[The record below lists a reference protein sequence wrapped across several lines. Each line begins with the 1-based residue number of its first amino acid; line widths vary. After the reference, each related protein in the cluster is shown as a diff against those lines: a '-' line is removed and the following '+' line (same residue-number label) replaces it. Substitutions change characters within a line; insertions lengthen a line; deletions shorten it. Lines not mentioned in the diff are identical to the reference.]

1 MERIDHLRAS
11 SRNEGTLEGPSVCAN
26 KRTPS
31 LYAVANGDIYAVAI
45 RQYLCGHRPT
55 CVGSVAPTVAT

>member
-1 MERIDHLRAS
+1 MKRIDRLRAS

-45 RQYLCGHRPT
+45 RQYLYGHRPNL
-55 CVGSVAPTVAT
+55 CG